1 MSIVRNV
8 HTTVQYPYCASIL
21 PSDSGGGGGGAP
33 PVRSG
38 EVNFFN
44 CMSIFYEY
52 VAKVMKQ
59 SFDPEVLFKVV
70 EEVVRQLPQDI
81 TTYMVSIMYPTPSG
95 AQMLS
100 SDDVDAFWGNTN
112 VRDVVLPAFLLK
124 KMRVCEIAK
133 RRAIY
138 VLVVRLSEGGLLDNS
153 NEPSVQA
160 LNRCK
165 SACPVLTMTN
175 RIKLTDKFRTNA

>member
-8 HTTVQYPYCASIL
+8 HTTVQYPYCASL
-21 PSDSGGGGGGAP
+21 SSNSGGGVAGA
-33 PVRSG
+33 VRSG

-59 SFDPEVLFKVV
+59 SFDPDVLFEVV

-95 AQMLS
+95 PLTLS

-124 KMRVCEIAK
+124 KMRGCEIAK

-138 VLVVRLSEGGLLDNS
+138 VIVVRLSEGGLLDNA

-160 LNRCK
+160 LNGCK
-165 SACPVLTMTN
+165 SACPVLTVTN
-175 RIKLTDKFRTNA
+175 RIKLTNKFRTNA